1 MLPSSQAQGNEPRQR
16 HWLLRALLV
25 LLGAQLSL
33 SLLAAWTGP
42 ALAGQQQVVTLELLG
57 IALWQGLWVLLRSL
71 PLLLLLL
78 WPLLRVLGPR
88 RRWWAFASVGTL
100 WLLLQAALELFFQQA
115 GNPLGADLF
124 GYSWQEV
131 TTTLAGAQVDRLPGL
146 TLLLWLLPCLLLWL
160 GLLWA
165 LRDTPGGSAPRRR
178 ATLGAVL
185 GASLLAWL
193 VPLSA
198 GLTWLPEQALR
209 EQACN
214 KLAWFAAD
222 LWRWQQ
228 RSLLP
233 VAQAQAQAGPVD
245 ADSAGRDP
253 QHPFV
258 RAERTP
264 DVLGTHF
271 AATSDGRAPNIVLIL
286 VEGLGRSFSGP
297 EAPLGS
303 FTPFLDELATQSLY
317 FDNFLANQGRTFAV
331 LPSLLGSL
339 PLAEEGFSA
348 LPAPLPE
355 HPGLYR
361 LLGGQG
367 YQGVFYNG
375 TDTAFDNER
384 GYLQSQGVERI
395 IDLTNFG
402 PGYERNPY
410 SQWGY
415 PDAELVSRVIADLP
429 QLQPPFVLGMQ
440 TISMHTSYRFP
451 GQAHWRQ
458 RLDGHLRQLRL
469 PASRQQAVQAQAD
482 IYSTILYTDG
492 QLQRFFAAARQQPW
506 HANTIYLITGDH
518 RLPEIPIGEHIE
530 RYHVPLLIHSPLLRQ
545 PARIGG
551 VSSHLDVLPSLMALL
566 SARYGL
572 QRPAQTPWLGRGL
585 DLSPEFSST
594 GHFPFKQTKTSAE
607 EYLDGRWWLRD
618 GQLYALEK
626 GMRLTAMDDPAAR
639 AQVQARLDA
648 YQRGNHA
655 LLQHHRL
662 MAAPSP
668 LQAYDPAQVEQR
680 PEPVPASQALP
691 GLGVEDVSL
700 QPGPATVRLQATFIN
715 GDATPS
721 AWFVPLAVLV
731 DEQGNERGEVS
742 GPALQLPAR
751 QRQRVHLVLPL
762 PPGAAGSWSVSV
774 RPSDPQ
780 TGRANGRGRYR
791 LALELPVPTPEK
803 AP

>member
-1 MLPSSQAQGNEPRQR
+1 
-16 HWLLRALLV
+16 
-25 LLGAQLSL
+25 
-33 SLLAAWTGP
+33 
-42 ALAGQQQVVTLELLG
+42 
-57 IALWQGLWVLLRSL
+57 
-71 PLLLLLL
+71 
-78 WPLLRVLGPR
+78 
-88 RRWWAFASVGTL
+88 
-100 WLLLQAALELFFQQA
+100 
-115 GNPLGADLF
+115 
-124 GYSWQEV
+124 
-131 TTTLAGAQVDRLPGL
+131 
-146 TLLLWLLPCLLLWL
+146 
-160 GLLWA
+160 
-165 LRDTPGGSAPRRR
+165 
-178 ATLGAVL
+178 
-185 GASLLAWL
+185 
-193 VPLSA
+193 
-198 GLTWLPEQALR
+198 
-209 EQACN
+209 
-214 KLAWFAAD
+214 
-222 LWRWQQ
+222 
-228 RSLLP
+228 
-233 VAQAQAQAGPVD
+233 
-245 ADSAGRDP
+245 
-253 QHPFV
+253 
-258 RAERTP
+258 
-264 DVLGTHF
+264 
-271 AATSDGRAPNIVLIL
+271 VLIL

-303 FTPFLDELATQSLY
+303 FTPFLDELAAQSLY

-348 LPAPLPE
+348 LQPPLPE

-415 PDAELVSRVIADLP
+415 ADAELVSRVIADLP

-458 RLDGHLRQLRL
+458 RLDAHLRQLQL

-594 GHFPFKQTKTSAE
+594 GHFPLKQTKTSAE

-691 GLGVEDVSL
+691 GLGVEDVS
-700 QPGPATVRLQATFIN
+700 A
-715 GDATPS
+715 
-721 AWFVPLAVLV
+721 
-731 DEQGNERGEVS
+731 
-742 GPALQLPAR
+742 PAR
-751 QRQRVHLVLPL
+751 SGNRTVAGHLHQWRCHRQRVVRTAG
-762 PPGAAGSWSVSV
+762 GAG
-774 RPSDPQ
+774 
-780 TGRANGRGRYR
+780 G
-791 LALELPVPTPEK
+791 
-803 AP
+803 